1 VKKQLALLV
10 LGFVSVLLLAGQLA
24 RAAAG
29 PGPADPQD
37 SVPAWASDGV
47 HLAFERTTPS
57 LQHVLT
63 MTSAGKDLYVAW
75 PTGES
80 RGYVG
85 STYFLV
91 QTRDQTI
98 VTTGGRFAGPNAIL
112 HGTDA
117 AASPDGS
124 QIAYIRAGTL
134 YVVRASDIPRN
145 GAFPIPSPPERAI
158 ATGVSPP
165 SWDVTGPA
173 WSPDG
178 TRIAVA
184 SGSSLLVVNTD
195 GSGKRT
201 LFAGGNQS
209 VNPSWSHDGKT
220 VAFET
225 NGSGVWAIW
234 EVQADA
240 TGAHAVL
247 GSSSSNFRFPQF
259 SPVSDALAFI
269 SDRQRVPGGATQY
282 QYALFVDR
290 GNRVDK
296 LVDDVRP
303 DSPPRWSPTAALI
316 AVAAGQ
322 ECRRWG
328 VYTVR
333 SEGGTP
339 QRHSN
344 LCRFTGTSGDD
355 TVRGSYYFDLIRGLG
370 GNDRI
375 LAFDGNDRIEGDAGN
390 DVIAAGNG
398 NDVIFG
404 GPGDD
409 VLYGGAGNDVIVPGN
424 GRDRVD
430 CGPGDDTVEGAGPL
444 DRIAKNCE
452 HVHR

>member
-1 VKKQLALLV
+1 VKKQLALLA
-10 LGFVSVLLLAGQLA
+10 LGFVAVMLLAGQLA
-24 RAAAG
+24 HAAAG

-37 SVPAWASDGV
+37 SIPAWASDGV

-80 RGYVG
+80 RGYAG

-91 QTRDQTI
+91 QSNGETI
-98 VTTGGRFAGPNAIL
+98 VTMGGRFAGPSAIL

-117 AASPDGS
+117 SASPDGELV
-124 QIAYIRAGTL
+124 AYLRGGTL
-134 YVVRASDIPRN
+134 YVASVT
-145 GAFPIPSPPERAI
+145 GAGERAI
-158 ATGVSPP
+158 ATGVTPP
-165 SWDVTGPA
+165 SWDVTGPV

-178 TRIAVA
+178 TRVAVA

-201 LFAGGNQS
+201 VFAGANQS

-225 NGSGVWAIW
+225 NGSGAWAIW
-234 EVQADA
+234 EVGADG

-247 GSSSSNFRFPQF
+247 GGPSSNYRFPQF
-259 SPVSDALAFI
+259 SPVSNALAFV
-269 SDRQRVPGGATQY
+269 SDRQGVPGGATQY
-282 QYALFVDR
+282 QYALFVDGGSAIR
-290 GNRVDK
+290 K

-328 VYTVR
+328 VYVVR

-344 LCRFTGTSGDD
+344 LCRFTGTSGND

-375 LAFDGNDRIEGDAGN
+375 FAFDGNDRIEGDAGN
-390 DVIAAGNG
+390 DVISGGNG

-404 GPGDD
+404 GPGND
-409 VLYGGAGNDVIVPGN
+409 VIFGGAGNDVIVPGN

-444 DRIAKNCE
+444 DRIAGNCE
-452 HVHR
+452 HVRH